1 MKSFVDFDLG
11 TYENKRV
18 NAHNE
23 NSGVESLST
32 CRLTKLKDN
41 RLPMASKQV
50 ANQLPMIH
58 GSQRRD
64 RPKSK
69 LHAGKEVEKRSTQQR
84 VKRSYGG
91 AKTETQGIKQKSP
104 ATVGVGDDV
113 QHPGAQAEAAA
124 PRLGDGGSS
133 ASMTANGPA
142 AQNQATHVSV
152 AQKRKAAPTATQ
164 VPAPSEGTRKSAR
177 IAKKEPR
184 ASGETS
190 NQATGRGKGRTDVDS
205 VTLEHLEQVQREAQ
219 AEHDAVVM
227 SGNAGV
233 EKALRAVDKAVRA
246 AAAASERTSQKL
258 ESAEAATAQQRIV
271 VQKKLAQLLG
281 GDAENTD
288 DDDSDI
294 SE

>member
-11 TYENKRV
+11 TYEIKRV
-18 NAHNE
+18 NTHNE

-32 CRLTKLKDN
+32 CRVTKLKDN
-41 RLPMASKQV
+41 RLTMAPKQV
-50 ANQLPMIH
+50 ANKLPMIH

-69 LHAGKEVEKRSTQQR
+69 LHAGKEVEKRSTAQR
-84 VKRSYGG
+84 VKRSYGA
-91 AKTETQGIKQKSP
+91 AKTGIQGFKQKSP
-104 ATVGVGDDV
+104 ATVGDGDDV

-133 ASMTANGPA
+133 ASMNGPA

-177 IAKKEPR
+177 IANKDLR
-184 ASGETS
+184 SSGETS
-190 NQATGRGKGRTDVDS
+190 IQATIRGKGKTDIDAAR
-205 VTLEHLEQVQREAQ
+205 LEHLEQVQREAQ
-219 AEHDAVVM
+219 AEHDEVVI

-246 AAAASERTSQKL
+246 AATASERTSQKL
-258 ESAEAATAQQRIV
+258 ESAKAATAQQRIV
-271 VQKKLAQLLG
+271 LQKKLAQLLG

-288 DDDSDI
+288 DDDYDS